1 MDKQQDAMAIL
12 KLYELRREEKMRQ
25 ARAWFFSDF
34 APKTT
39 MDIINLYR
47 DGEQAS
53 AHFRTVV
60 SYWDMAAALVLNGAI
75 DEKTFNDANGE
86 HIFVYAKIAPFLP
99 EIRGLFNEPE
109 FFTHLETLVMKIP
122 NIETKIENR
131 KRLFAL
137 WTKEE
142 KGVSTGDNGCI

>member
-1 MDKQQDAMAIL
+1 MDKQTDVMAIL
-12 KLYELRREEKMRQ
+12 KLYELRREDKMRQ

-34 APKTT
+34 APKSA
-39 MDIINLYR
+39 MDIIKLYR

-53 AHFRTVV
+53 AYFRTVT
-60 SYWDMAAALVLNGAI
+60 SYWDMASSFVLNGAI
-75 DEKTFNDANGE
+75 DEKMFLDANSE
-86 HIFVYAKIAPFLP
+86 HVFVYAKVAPFLP
-99 EIRGLFNEPE
+99 EIRQMFNEPE
-109 FFTHLETLVMKIP
+109 YLINLENLTMKIP

-142 KGVSTGDNGCI
+142 KEISTGEDH

>member
-1 MDKQQDAMAIL
+1 MDKQSDVSAIL

-25 ARAWFFSDF
+25 ARAWYFSDF
-34 APKTT
+34 APKSA
-39 MDIINLYR
+39 MDIIKLYR

-53 AHFRTVV
+53 AYFRTVT
-60 SYWDMAAALVLNGAI
+60 SYWDMASSFVLNGAI
-75 DEKTFNDANGE
+75 DEKMFFDAGTE
-86 HIFVYAKIAPFLP
+86 YIFVYTKIAAFLP
-99 EIRGLFNEPE
+99 EIRQLFNEPE
-109 FFTHLETLVMKIP
+109 YLIHLETLCLRVP

-142 KGVSTGDNGCI
+142 KVVSADESS